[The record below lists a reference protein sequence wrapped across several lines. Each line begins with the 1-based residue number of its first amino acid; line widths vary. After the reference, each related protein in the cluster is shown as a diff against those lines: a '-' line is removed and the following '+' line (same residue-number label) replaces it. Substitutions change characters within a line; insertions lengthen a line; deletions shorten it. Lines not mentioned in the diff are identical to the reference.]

1 MNPIHTKKIITLKSI
16 HTNTKH
22 FLQPSFIL
30 KNNYIKKGYLQTQ
43 NTHIT
48 RFIVIIFKKI
58 TIFIKTYTQTPNIS
72 MTPIHTK
79 KIITLKDILTNL
91 EIPRTLFCLSP
102 FPIFKKCILTNLKIP
117 RTIFCLSSFQIFKKA
132 YLQI

>member
-72 MTPIHTK
+72 MTPIHTE
-79 KIITLKDILTNL
+79 KIITLKG
-91 EIPRTLFCLSP
+91 
-102 FPIFKKCILTNLKIP
+102 ILTNLKIP
-117 RTIFCLSSFQIFKKA
+117 RTIFCLCTFQKFKKA
-132 YLQI
+132 YLRI